1 MSKEE
6 DERMPSASGESSSR
20 LTEICRKEGI
30 SNLRT
35 RSTSPID
42 DRIVRLVLGE
52 TFHCSNSSDIDGLG
66 VGDGSHNGLRRV
78 PDQLEN
84 ELFSNEIGRS
94 STGSLL
100 VSMAKAIKS
109 VQKTVNH
116 DKKHSARSGRAKTT
130 NCADKSP
137 KKLNKALQEA
147 SLSNLNGPEHLDQ
160 NRSPNLIPKFV
171 SRDQVMDLILSK
183 IQVF

>member
-1 MSKEE
+1 MSNQEHE
-6 DERMPSASGESSSR
+6 GRLSASGESSSR
-20 LTEICRKEGI
+20 LTEICSKEGI
-30 SNLRT
+30 SNQRA

-42 DRIVRLVLGE
+42 SRIVRLVLGE
-52 TFHCSNSSDIDGLG
+52 AVHCSTSSNIDGIG
-66 VGDGSHNGLRRV
+66 VGYHDRFRHV

-84 ELFSNEIGRS
+84 DLFSREIERS

-109 VQKTVNH
+109 VEKTVNL
-116 DKKHSARSGRAKTT
+116 DRKYSTRSGREKTI
-130 NCADKSP
+130 NHEDRSP
-137 KKLNKALQEA
+137 KKRNKVFKE
-147 SLSNLNGPEHLDQ
+147 SNLSRLNGPEHSDQ
-160 NRSPNLIPKFV
+160 NRSPNVIPKFA